1 MADTPQYD
9 QSLTIA
15 LLRARDAV
23 TALFREHVAAAGL
36 TLQQWRVIRAL
47 AGGHELDTTTLSHR
61 CIILPPSLSR
71 ILRFLATEQL
81 VENVPTSD
89 RRQRVVRLTEKG
101 QALFDRTWVT
111 SQEKYA
117 AIEAAFGTDDT
128 RQLVDTLNR
137 LRACLQPPDTR

>member
-1 MADTPQYD
+1 MAETPQYD

-23 TALFREHVAAAGL
+23 TALFREHVSAAGL

-47 AGGHELDTTTLSHR
+47 AGGHELDTTTLSDR
-61 CIILPPSLSR
+61 CVILPPPLSR

-117 AIEAAFGTDDT
+117 AIEAAFGTDAT

-137 LRACLQPPDTR
+137 LRASLQPPDTR

>member
-1 MADTPQYD
+1 MAETPQYD

-47 AGGHELDTTTLSHR
+47 AGGHELDTTTLSDR
-61 CIILPPSLSR
+61 CVILPPSLSR
-71 ILRFLATEQL
+71 ILRFLTTEQL
-81 VENVPTSD
+81 VENLPTSD

-111 SQEKYA
+111 SQEKYT
-117 AIEAAFGTDDT
+117 AIEKAFGADDT
-128 RQLVDTLNR
+128 RQLVHMLNR

>member
-1 MADTPQYD
+1 MAETPQYD

-47 AGGHELDTTTLSHR
+47 AGGHELDTTTLSDR
-61 CIILPPSLSR
+61 CVILPPSLSR

-81 VENVPTSD
+81 VENVPHPTAGS
-89 RRQRVVRLTEKG
+89 
-101 QALFDRTWVT
+101 AL
-111 SQEKYA
+111 
-117 AIEAAFGTDDT
+117 
-128 RQLVDTLNR
+128 
-137 LRACLQPPDTR
+137 

>member
-1 MADTPQYD
+1 MAETPQYD

-47 AGGHELDTTTLSHR
+47 AGGHELDTTTLSDR
-61 CIILPPSLSR
+61 CVILPPSLSR

-81 VENVPTSD
+81 VENVPSSD

-111 SQEKYA
+111 
-117 AIEAAFGTDDT
+117 
-128 RQLVDTLNR
+128 
-137 LRACLQPPDTR
+137 

>member
-1 MADTPQYD
+1 MAETPEYD

-15 LLRARDAV
+15 LLRARNAV

-47 AGGHELDTTTLSHR
+47 AGGHQVDTTTLSDR
-61 CIILPPSLSR
+61 CVILPPSLSR

-89 RRQRVVRLTEKG
+89 RRQRVVRLTGKG
-101 QALFDRTWVT
+101 QAMFDRTWVT

-117 AIEAAFGTDDT
+117 AIEAAFGADET

-137 LRACLQPPDTR
+137 LRACLETADTR

>member
-1 MADTPQYD
+1 MAETPQYD

-47 AGGHELDTTTLSHR
+47 AGGHELDTTTLSDR
-61 CIILPPSLSR
+61 CVILPPSLSR

-101 QALFDRTWVT
+101 QKLFDRTWVT

-137 LRACLQPPDTR
+137 LRACLQPPDPR